1 MPRHT
6 EPSANNALGILLQR
20 MLGKAVVRSENTRI
34 LEGRPGLQ
42 PDVLITA
49 PGRSPVAIEAEYDPA
64 RNVERETR
72 DRLGHRVTG
81 QPRPIEAAIALRYPE
96 GVADAADLASAVRD
110 ARLMYCVF
118 TVDKYYQPPRRGIQ
132 SIARFPESGW
142 LEGSVD
148 ELAGLARLVAAP
160 QRAVDQ
166 AADALQSGINEVA
179 TVLEELENSRSAINV
194 AIARLLG
201 MTNVTQTR
209 RMAGAILANAMVF
222 HDRIA
227 GIHGKIKPL
236 NLVCGPD
243 VSNPQGETLAAWAEI
258 LKINY
263 WPIFAIGR
271 DILGQI
277 PPAEADR
284 ILERMGY
291 VVGGLGGSGIGNTHD
306 LTGRVFQRLIA
317 DRKYL
322 ATFYTRP
329 ASAALR
335 ARLAVAKLDSVD
347 WGDVDAIG
355 KLRVA
360 DFACGTGALLSA
372 VYEQIATRH
381 EQASG
386 DR

>member
-1 MPRHT
+1 M
-6 EPSANNALGILLQR
+6 
-20 MLGKAVVRSENTRI
+20 
-34 LEGRPGLQ
+34 
-42 PDVLITA
+42 
-49 PGRSPVAIEAEYDPA
+49 
-64 RNVERETR
+64 
-72 DRLGHRVTG
+72 
-81 QPRPIEAAIALRYPE
+81 
-96 GVADAADLASAVRD
+96 ADAADLASAVRD

-258 LKINY
+258 LKIE
-263 WPIFAIGR
+263 GR
-271 DILGQI
+271 HLLSRQCRYRLSLCGLGQSQ
-277 PPAEADR
+277 AE
-284 ILERMGY
+284 
-291 VVGGLGGSGIGNTHD
+291 
-306 LTGRVFQRLIA
+306 
-317 DRKYL
+317 
-322 ATFYTRP
+322 TRRRFGFG
-329 ASAALR
+329 ASPVCGCRFVL
-335 ARLAVAKLDSVD
+335 ARLSKDGGNGLHGCKRIEHS
-347 WGDVDAIG
+347 
-355 KLRVA
+355 
-360 DFACGTGALLSA
+360 C
-372 VYEQIATRH
+372 
-381 EQASG
+381 
-386 DR
+386 